1 VAEVDPLL
9 LVVAQIDLHSTGPAW
24 LWDVVGVVA
33 LVSFLVLLL
42 RWWLSHRRR

>member
-1 VAEVDPLL
+1 MDPLL